1 MGETGNWGAL
11 PLFSVLSF
19 HGTGTHGDTQ
29 AIPVGEPGE
38 TYPLDSLSSQG
49 SCSRPPCYN
58 SQQLTDYVLFR
69 VGEACFRTQE
79 YHQSL
84 CSWELFRH
92 LLSRNNKYGRKV
104 DGSALHQ
111 AFTAFTGSTRKY
123 IHRALKISL
132 LLVLV
137 VV

>member
-38 TYPLDSLSSQG
+38 T
-49 SCSRPPCYN
+49 CSRPPCNN

-92 LLSRNNKYGRKV
+92 LLSGNNKYGRKV